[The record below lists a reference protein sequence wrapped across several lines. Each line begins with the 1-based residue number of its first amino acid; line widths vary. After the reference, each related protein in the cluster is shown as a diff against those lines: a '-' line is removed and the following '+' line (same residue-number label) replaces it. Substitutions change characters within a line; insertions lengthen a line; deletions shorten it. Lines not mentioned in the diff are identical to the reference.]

1 MDEHK
6 KLYNSDSD
14 LIQAVGEKKLG
25 AIESLYNKYSR
36 LSYGVITA
44 IVRNTDEAEDIL
56 QEVFIL
62 IWKNA
67 ESYNELLGSAKA
79 WIIRISR
86 NKAVDYLRSKRNKQK
101 KEEAFSLDD
110 SDSFLTNSK
119 ELSYNNVSTE
129 IENNEANQNIYVAL
143 NKLPNEQR
151 DLIYM
156 SFIMGYTHY
165 EIVAITGN
173 PLGTIKTRIRT
184 GIIAL
189 RNHLK
194 NYSQDF

>member
-1 MDEHK
+1 M
-6 KLYNSDSD
+6 
-14 LIQAVGEKKLG
+14 
-25 AIESLYNKYSR
+25 
-36 LSYGVITA
+36 
-44 IVRNTDEAEDIL
+44 
-56 QEVFIL
+56 
-62 IWKNA
+62 
-67 ESYNELLGSAKA
+67 
-79 WIIRISR
+79 
-86 NKAVDYLRSKRNKQK
+86 
-101 KEEAFSLDD
+101 
-110 SDSFLTNSK
+110 TNSK

-143 NKLPNEQR
+143 NKLPIEQR

>member
-101 KEEAFSLDD
+101 RK
-110 SDSFLTNSK
+110 
-119 ELSYNNVSTE
+119 
-129 IENNEANQNIYVAL
+129 
-143 NKLPNEQR
+143 KL
-151 DLIYM
+151 
-156 SFIMGYTHY
+156 FH
-165 EIVAITGN
+165 
-173 PLGTIKTRIRT
+173 
-184 GIIAL
+184 
-189 RNHLK
+189 
-194 NYSQDF
+194 

>member
-67 ESYNELLGSAKA
+67 ESYNELLGSTKA

-143 NKLPNEQR
+143 NKLPIEQR